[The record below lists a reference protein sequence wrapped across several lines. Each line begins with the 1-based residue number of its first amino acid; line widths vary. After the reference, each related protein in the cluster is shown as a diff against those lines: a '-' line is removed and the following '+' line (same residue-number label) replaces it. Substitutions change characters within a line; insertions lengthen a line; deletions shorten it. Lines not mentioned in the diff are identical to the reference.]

1 MALTGSLKPTY
12 IVWALLILLLGGGYY
27 FWTKRNPVAAQDKYQ
42 TQTVDRGKV
51 VQVLTANGTLNP
63 VVLVNVGTQV
73 SGTVLKIHA
82 DFNSPVTAGQ
92 VLAELDPSLF
102 NAQVKQSEANLNS
115 ALASLKLAQTKEAR
129 SRDLVAKGFIAPQE
143 LDQAVQTLDA
153 ARAQVNVA
161 RAQLDKDKTNL
172 RYTVIR
178 SPISGVVIAR
188 NVDVGTTVAAS
199 FQTPT
204 IFQIAQDLKD
214 MQIDTSLAEA
224 DIGAVKVGLPV
235 RFSVD
240 AFADRMFK
248 GAVKQIRLNPS
259 IQQNVVSY
267 NVVVAADNS
276 EGTLMPG
283 MTARV
288 SVTANQRDNV
298 LRVPNAALRFKPKDI
313 AADAKSP
320 GRREPGAKVYKLV
333 NGQLQAVTIKTGIND
348 NTFTE
353 IVEGDIK
360 EGDKLVTRETTT
372 TDDKTNGFRLRA
384 M

>member
-1 MALTGSLKPTY
+1 MAIYGRIKARY
-12 IVWALLILLLGGGYY
+12 ILWPLILLLLAGGYY
-27 FWTKRNPVAAQDKYQ
+27 YWTQRSSVDAQGKYK
-42 TQTVDRGKV
+42 TENVDRGDV

-73 SGTVLKIHA
+73 SGTVLKLHA
-82 DFNSPVTAGQ
+82 DFNSRVTAGQ
-92 VLAELDPSLF
+92 VLAELDPALF
-102 NAQVKQSEANLNS
+102 DAQLKQSEANLNS
-115 ALASLKLAQTKEAR
+115 ARASLKLAQTKEAR
-129 SRDLVAKGFIAPQE
+129 TRDLVGKNFIAQAE
-143 LDQAVQTLDA
+143 LDAAVQALDA

-161 RAQLDKDKTNL
+161 RAQTDKDKTNL

-240 AFADRMFK
+240 AFAERSFT
-248 GAVKQIRLNPS
+248 GTVKQVRLNPT

-267 NVVVAADNS
+267 NVVVAANNP
-276 EGTLMPG
+276 EGLLMPG

-288 SVTANQRDNV
+288 SVTANRRENV
-298 LRVPNAALRFKPKDI
+298 LRAPNAALRFKPKDI
-313 AADAKSP
+313 NAEVKP
-320 GRREPGAKVYKLV
+320 QGRREAGAKVYKLV
-333 NGQLQAVTIKTGIND
+333 NEQLQPVTVKTGISD
-348 NTFTE
+348 NTYTE
-353 IVEGDIK
+353 ITDGELK
-360 EGDKLVTRETTT
+360 QGDKLVIHEIAPK
-372 TDDKTNGFRLRA
+372 DDKTSSFRLRA

>member
-1 MALTGSLKPTY
+1 MAISGRTAAYILLPSL
-12 IVWALLILLLGGGYY
+12 LLLGGGFY
-27 FWTKRNPVAAQDKYQ
+27 FWQQRNPASVQEKYK
-42 TQTVDRGKV
+42 TETIDRGNV

-63 VVLVNVGTQV
+63 VVMVNVGTQV
-73 SGTVLKIHA
+73 SGTIMKLHA
-82 DFNSPVTAGQ
+82 DFNSRVTAGQ

-102 NAQVKQSEANLNS
+102 EAQLKQSEANLNS

-129 SRDLVAKGFIAPQE
+129 TRDLVGKNFIAQAE
-143 LDQAVQTLDA
+143 LDAAVQALDA

-161 RAQLDKDKTNL
+161 RAQMDRDKTNL

-188 NVDVGTTVAAS
+188 SVDVGTTVAAS

-240 AFADRMFK
+240 AFADRQFNGK
-248 GAVKQIRLNPS
+248 VKQVRLNPT

-267 NVVVAADNS
+267 NVVVVADNS
-276 EGTLMPG
+276 AGTLMPG

-288 SVTANQRDNV
+288 SVTANQRENV
-298 LRVPNAALRFKPKDI
+298 LRAPNAALRFKPKQPIDEPK
-313 AADAKSP
+313 AQ
-320 GRREPGAKVYKLV
+320 GRREPGVKVYKLV
-333 NGQLQAVTIKTGIND
+333 NQQLQPVIIKTGISD
-348 NTFTE
+348 NTYTE
-353 IVEGDIK
+353 IIDGDIK
-360 EGDKLVTRETTT
+360 EGDKLVTRENAVK
-372 TDDKTNGFRLRA
+372 DDKAGGFRLRA

>member
-1 MALTGSLKPTY
+1 MAISGRIKARY
-12 IVWALLILLLGGGYY
+12 IVWPLLLLLLGGGFY
-27 FWTKRNPVAAQDKYQ
+27 FWQQRNPASVQEKYK
-42 TQTVDRGKV
+42 TEAVDRGNV

-63 VVLVNVGTQV
+63 VVMVNVGTQV
-73 SGTVLKIHA
+73 SGTILKLHA
-82 DFNSPVTAGQ
+82 DFNSRVTAGQ
-92 VLAELDPSLF
+92 VLAELDPALF
-102 NAQVKQSEANLNS
+102 EAQLKQSEANHNS
-115 ALASLKLAQTKEAR
+115 AQASLKLAQTKEAR
-129 SRDLVAKGFIAPQE
+129 TRDLVGKNFIAQAE
-143 LDQAVQTLDA
+143 LDAAVQTLDA

-161 RAQLDKDKTNL
+161 RAQMDKDKTNL

-178 SPISGVVIAR
+178 SPISGIVVAR
-188 NVDVGTTVAAS
+188 SVDVGQTVAAS

-204 IFQIAQDLKD
+204 VFQIAQDLKD

-240 AFADRMFK
+240 AFADRQFK
-248 GAVKQIRLNPS
+248 GAVKQVRLNPT

-267 NVVVAADNS
+267 NVVVAADNA

-298 LRVPNAALRFKPKDI
+298 LRVPNAALRFKPKDPN
-313 AADAKSP
+313 ADAKP
-320 GRREPGAKVYKLV
+320 QGRREPGVKVYKLV
-333 NGQLQAVTIKTGIND
+333 NQQLQPVIIKIGISD
-348 NTFTE
+348 NTYTE
-353 IVEGDIK
+353 VIDGDVK
-360 EGDKLVTRETTT
+360 EGDKLVTRENAVK
-372 TDDKTNGFRLRA
+372 DDKASTFRLRA

>member
-1 MALTGSLKPTY
+1 MVDFGRIKARY
-12 IVWALLILLLGGGYY
+12 ILGPLLLMLLGGGYY
-27 FWTKRNPVAAQDKYQ
+27 FWTQRNPASAQEKYK
-42 TQTVDRGKV
+42 TETADRGSV

-73 SGTVLKIHA
+73 SGTILKLHA
-82 DFNSPVTAGQ
+82 DFNSRVTANQ
-92 VLAELDPSLF
+92 ILAELDPALF
-102 NAQVKQSEANLNS
+102 NAQLKQSEANLNS
-115 ALASLKLAQTKEAR
+115 AQASLKLAQTKEAR
-129 SRDLVAKGFIAPQE
+129 TRDLVGRNFIAQAE
-143 LDQAVQTLDA
+143 LDAAVQALDA

-161 RAQLDKDKTNL
+161 RAQTDRDKTNL

-224 DIGAVKVGLPV
+224 DIGTVKVGLPV

-240 AFADRMFK
+240 AFADRMFS
-248 GAVKQIRLNPS
+248 GTVKQVRLNPT

-267 NVVVAADNS
+267 NVVVAADNA
-276 EGTLMPG
+276 EGKLMPG

-288 SVTANQRDNV
+288 SVTANRRENV
-298 LRVPNAALRFKPKDI
+298 LRVPNAALRFKPKDVV
-313 AADAKSP
+313 ADAKAQ
-320 GRREPGAKVYKLV
+320 GRREPGVKVYKLV
-333 NGQLQAVTIKTGIND
+333 NGQLQAVTIKAGISD
-348 NTFTE
+348 NTYTE
-353 IVEGDIK
+353 IAEGDIK
-360 EGDKLVTRETTT
+360 EGDKLVTRENAPK
-372 TDDKTNGFRLRA
+372 DDKTSSFRLRA

>member
-1 MALTGSLKPTY
+1 MRLTGPMKSRY
-12 IVWALLILLLGGGYY
+12 ILWLVILLLIGGGYY
-27 FWTKRNPVAAQDKYQ
+27 FWRQRNPASVQEKYK
-42 TQTVDRGKV
+42 TEAVDRGNV

-73 SGTVLKIHA
+73 SGTILKLHA
-82 DFNSPVTAGQ
+82 DFNSRVTAGQ
-92 VLAELDPSLF
+92 VLAELDPALF
-102 NAQVKQSEANLNS
+102 NAQLKQSEANLNS

-129 SRDLVAKGFIAPQE
+129 SRDLVGKGFIAPQE

-161 RAQLDKDKTNL
+161 KAQMDKDKTNL
-172 RYTVIR
+172 HYTVIR
-178 SPISGVVIAR
+178 SPISGIVVAR
-188 NVDVGTTVAAS
+188 SVDVGQTVAAS

-204 IFQIAQDLKD
+204 VFQIAQDLKD

-240 AFADRMFK
+240 AFADRQFK
-248 GAVKQIRLNPS
+248 GTVKQVRLNPT

-288 SVTANQRDNV
+288 SVTANRRENV
-298 LRVPNAALRFKPKDI
+298 LRVPNAALRFKPKD
-313 AADAKSP
+313 ANTDPKP
-320 GRREPGAKVYKLV
+320 QGRREPGAKVYKLV
-333 NGQLQAVTIKTGIND
+333 NDQLQAVTIKTGIND
-348 NTFTE
+348 NSFAE
-353 IVEGDIK
+353 IIEGDIK
-360 EGDKLVTRETTT
+360 EGDKLVTRELAPK
-372 TDDKTNGFRLRA
+372 DDKASSFRLRA

>member
-1 MALTGSLKPTY
+1 MALTGHMKPRY
-12 IVWALLILLLGGGYY
+12 ILWLVILLLLSGGYY
-27 FWTKRNPVAAQDKYQ
+27 YWTQRNPASVQDKYK
-42 TQTVDRGKV
+42 TETVDRGNV

-73 SGTVLKIHA
+73 SGTILKLHA
-82 DFNSPVTAGQ
+82 DFNSRVTAGQ
-92 VLAELDPSLF
+92 VLAELDPALF
-102 NAQVKQSEANLNS
+102 NAQLKQSEANLNS

-129 SRDLVAKGFIAPQE
+129 SRDLVGKGFIAPQE

-161 RAQLDKDKTNL
+161 KAQLDKDKTNL

-178 SPISGVVIAR
+178 SPISGIVVAR
-188 NVDVGTTVAAS
+188 SVDVGQTVAAS

-204 IFQIAQDLKD
+204 VFQIAQDLKD

-224 DIGAVKVGLPV
+224 DIGVVKVGLPV

-240 AFADRMFK
+240 AFADRTFN
-248 GAVKQIRLNPS
+248 GTVKQVRLNPT

-288 SVTANQRDNV
+288 SVTANRRENV
-298 LRVPNAALRFKPKDI
+298 LRVPNAALRFKPKD
-313 AADAKSP
+313 ANTDAKP
-320 GRREPGAKVYKLV
+320 QGRREPGVKIYKLV

-348 NTFTE
+348 NSFAE
-353 IVEGDIK
+353 IIEGDIK
-360 EGDKLVTRETTT
+360 EGDKLVTRELVPK
-372 TDDKTNGFRLRA
+372 DDKTSGFRLRA

>member
-1 MALTGSLKPTY
+1 MASSVRLKPTY

-27 FWTKRNPVAAQDKYQ
+27 FWIKRNPVAAQDKYQ

-82 DFNSPVTAGQ
+82 DFNSPVTEGQ

-172 RYTVIR
+172 RYTIIR

-248 GAVKQIRLNPS
+248 GTVKQIRLNPS

-298 LRVPNAALRFKPKDI
+298 LRAPNAALRFKPKDI

>member
-1 MALTGSLKPTY
+1 MPILSRIKANY
-12 IVWALLILLLGGGYY
+12 ILWPFILLLLGGGYY
-27 FWTKRNPVAAQDKYQ
+27 YWTQLNPAGAQEKYK
-42 TQTVDRGKV
+42 TESVDRGNV

-73 SGTVLKIHA
+73 SGTILKLHA
-82 DFNSPVTAGQ
+82 DFNSRVSAGQ
-92 VLAELDPSLF
+92 VLAELDPALF
-102 NAQVKQSEANLNS
+102 DAQLKQSEANLNS

-129 SRDLVAKGFIAPQE
+129 TRDLVGQNFIAQAE
-143 LDQAVQTLDA
+143 LDAAVQALDA
-153 ARAQVNVA
+153 ARAQVNVV

-240 AFADRMFK
+240 AFAERNFN
-248 GAVKQIRLNPS
+248 GTVKQVRLNPT

-276 EGTLMPG
+276 EGVLMPG

-288 SVTANQRDNV
+288 SVTASRRENV
-298 LRVPNAALRFKPKDI
+298 LRVPNTALRFKPKD
-313 AADAKSP
+313 ANTETKP
-320 GRREPGAKVYKLV
+320 QGRREAGAKVYKLI
-333 NGQLQAVTIKTGIND
+333 NEQLQAVTIKTGISD
-348 NTFTE
+348 NTYTE
-353 IVEGDIK
+353 ITDGDLK
-360 EGDKLVTRETTT
+360 LGDKLVTREIAPK
-372 TDDKTNGFRLRA
+372 DDKASSFRLRA

>member
-1 MALTGSLKPTY
+1 MALTGRLKPTY

-115 ALASLKLAQTKEAR
+115 AMASLTLAQTKEAR

-320 GRREPGAKVYKLV
+320 ARREPGAKVYKLV